1 MTFFNFHWASN
12 KLLWGVMFLLIISA
26 CGTSE
31 RAAKNEEA
39 PPPKEEVRVSPS
51 ANYPVDENLNSPKPE
66 PGTLLFARENGIES
80 VRLIERGRASWYG
93 PNFDGKLTANGE
105 QYDMY
110 GMTAAH
116 RTLPFNTLV
125 VVENSDSGKLVLVRI
140 NDRGPFAKNRI
151 IDLSKKAAQKIGMIA
166 PGTAN
171 VNIFV
176 GANALKNNAPA
187 NIKVASFTVQLGSF
201 ATKAKAFNH
210 SSKIRGSRVKTI
222 RTKERTFYRVYY
234 GLYFDKEQASEK
246 LRELQRKNISGYVK
260 QLENG

>member
-1 MTFFNFHWASN
+1 MIFSNFHWASN
-12 KLLWGVMFLLIISA
+12 KLLWGGMLLLVISA

-31 RAAKNEEA
+31 RAAKNEGSS
-39 PPPKEEVRVSPS
+39 PPKEEVQ
-51 ANYPVDENLNSPKPE
+51 ANPPINILVDENSNAPK
-66 PGTLLFARENGIES
+66 PGTLLFAQENGIES
-80 VRLIERGRASWYG
+80 VRLIEQGRASWYG

-151 IDLSKKAAQKIGMIA
+151 IDLSKKAAQEIGMIA

-171 VNIFV
+171 INLFV
-176 GANALKNNAPA
+176 GANALKHNKPA

-210 SSKIRGSRVKTI
+210 SSKIRGSRVETI
-222 RTKERTFYRVYY
+222 QKKDRTFYRVYY
-234 GLYFDKEQASEK
+234 GLYFDKEQAREK

>member
-1 MTFFNFHWASN
+1 M
-12 KLLWGVMFLLIISA
+12 LLLITSA

-31 RAAKNEEA
+31 RATKNEDP
-39 PPPKEEVRVSPS
+39 PPPKEEIRLSPS
-51 ANYPVDENLNSPKPE
+51 ANDPVDENSNSAE

-80 VRLIERGRASWYG
+80 VRLIEQGRASWYG
-93 PNFDGKLTANGE
+93 PDFDGKLTANGE

-125 VVENSDSGKLVLVRI
+125 VVKNSDSGKLVLVRI

-151 IDLSKKAAQKIGMIA
+151 IDLSKKAAQDIGMIA
-166 PGTAN
+166 PGTVN
-171 VNIFV
+171 VNLFV

-210 SSKIRGSRVKTI
+210 SSKIRGSRVETI
-222 RTKERTFYRVYY
+222 QKKDRTFYRVYY
-234 GLYFDKEQASEK
+234 GLYFEKEQAREK